1 MDADRVTAADSQALS
16 PLPGATAASERE
28 DY

>member
-1 MDADRVTAADSQALS
+1 MDADRVTAAGGRALS